1 MATDKPLILRRQK
14 GKTVIKPR
22 QSLDSLQVE
31 VLVDTGVFHLEQPF
45 TYFLPEELK
54 ELIDVGS
61 LVRVPFKND
70 LKNGVVLSV
79 KNKSQAALKPIDS
92 LLTSVRLT
100 PGFLEFTK
108 KVSERYI
115 ANQASILAAV
125 LPTFTKAIS
134 PSIGAPLIKKTSG
147 AKPTRQLFLLSRSES
162 IESRVLKIIR
172 ERKGLNLLLILP
184 TQKEIEKVIKALGE
198 MKQEVIEIGS
208 HLTSSQR
215 RKNFELAA

>member
-1 MATDKPLILRRQK
+1 M
-14 GKTVIKPR
+14 
-22 QSLDSLQVE
+22 
-31 VLVDTGVFHLEQPF
+31 DTGVFHLEQPF
-45 TYFLPEELK
+45 SYFLPEELK
-54 ELIDVGS
+54 DFIDVGS

-134 PSIGAPLIKKTSG
+134 PSVGSSLIKRTSG
-147 AKPTRQLFLLSRSES
+147 AKPTRRLFLLNRSES
-162 IESRVLKIIR
+162 IESRVFKIIN
-172 ERKGLNLLLILP
+172 EGKGLNLLVILP
-184 TQKEIEKVIKALGE
+184 TQKEIEKLIKALGE
-198 MKQEVIEIGS
+198 MKHEVIEIGS
-208 HLTSSQR
+208 HLTTTQR
-215 RKNFELAA
+215 RKNFELAASAKPAIV